1 MRATDMTLVASAQAI
16 HENVA
21 RLAEQISRDY
31 QDKELLTLGV
41 LKGAFIFMADLVR
54 KLTLPVEVEFVR
66 AASYGHRLRSSGKV
80 RLLTSPRLSLKG
92 RHVLLVEDIVDEG
105 HTIRFLRSYCEE
117 KGAASVRLCT
127 MFMKGKPKD
136 YPFPIEYVG
145 VQIPKLFVV
154 GYGLDAQE
162 QYRNLPDLRALA
174 PAQEKAAV

>member
-1 MRATDMTLVASAQAI
+1 MTLVASAQTI
-16 HENVA
+16 QETVA

-31 QDKELLTLGV
+31 EDKEILTLGV

-54 KLTLPVEVEFVR
+54 KLTLPVEVDFVR

-80 RLLTSPRLSLKG
+80 RLVTSPRTSLKG

-127 MFMKGKPKD
+127 MFVKGRPQE
-136 YPFPIEYVG
+136 YPFPIEYFG
-145 VQIPKLFVV
+145 IQIPNLFVV
-154 GYGLDAQE
+154 GYGLDARE

-174 PAQEKAAV
+174 PVKEKTAT